1 MKRVPLCRSFIFCF
15 LCACAVLGT
24 ELAQA
29 VVDAGAVP
37 SLVLCLQEP
46 ELALKRIAASAISD
60 IAKHSPEVTV
70 FVAHAKD
77 YHEKDYYYTVSIC
90 FVFLAGPGCGG
101 WRDDSSLGSTH
112 SQHRLQTQ
120 ETSE

>member
-1 MKRVPLCRSFIFCF
+1 VYVCS
-15 LCACAVLGT
+15 

-60 IAKHSPEVTV
+60 IAKHSPEVN
-70 FVAHAKD
+70 
-77 YHEKDYYYTVSIC
+77 
-90 FVFLAGPGCGG
+90 
-101 WRDDSSLGSTH
+101 SSL
-112 SQHRLQTQ
+112 
-120 ETSE
+120 